1 MLSAGP
7 MLIIPLMVV
16 LISFIVINAES
27 EKMESSLS
35 HMEQNNIDLVKS
47 TILSKVN
54 SIVDLAEYRKSVIKD
69 DLHNRIQQRVED
81 AHKIATALH
90 QNYASVKPEEEVKAL
105 IVEALRPLTWNE
117 GESFIWMLDFDGFF
131 QLAPEYLTSLEGT
144 SIIDFKDA
152 TGREVIKEEIALTRS
167 GGQGFLWDTFTR
179 PNMGADEQFE
189 QLAFVKSLGFYD
201 WYMGSAEFLD
211 IATKRTDKSLLAE
224 INQLSAA
231 GNHYFFIMNMEG
243 SLLLNSARPEWEGLS
258 YQDSDDGAMRQLYQ
272 KIISAVNSHQRNTF
286 IEYQW
291 LNPSTG
297 DVELK
302 YSYVK
307 AVPESDWIIGS
318 GFYPEDIVRALH
330 PKMMES
336 TKLNQQKLE
345 QLLHIAFWSFIA
357 SIFIAFLLS
366 WGVYRLL
373 WRSRNEVDEK
383 NRALVALNSQL
394 ERKVLKRTEALT
406 EMNDELEILART
418 DCLTG
423 VDNRFSFMKIV
434 EGEERRCKRF
444 NDTFSLILLD
454 VDNFKQIN
462 DQYGHD
468 VGDLVLVELAQMI
481 KAFLREVDTLC
492 RFGGEEFIVVLPKT
506 DLKAACE
513 MAERLCLEVAQ
524 HSFDE
529 VNKVTISLGVGSYQ
543 SYLTI
548 DELIKKVDVALY
560 QAKRSGKNKVCCA
573 DMPDDTKGLTPE

>member
-47 TILSKVN
+47 TILSRVN
-54 SIVDLAEYRKSVIKD
+54 SIVDLAEYRKSVIKS

-90 QNYASVKPEEEVKAL
+90 QRYGSIKPEEEVRSL
-105 IVEALRPLTWNE
+105 IIEALRPLTWNE
-117 GESFIWMLDFDGFF
+117 GESFIWILDFDGVF

-144 SIIDFKDA
+144 SILDFKDA

-179 PNMGADEQFE
+179 PNTGTDEQFE
-189 QLAFVKSLGFYD
+189 QLAFVKSLGFYN

-211 IATKRTDKSLLAE
+211 IAMKQTDKSLLAE
-224 INQLSAA
+224 INQLSMA
-231 GNHYFFIMNMEG
+231 GKHYFFIMNKQG
-243 SLLLNSARPEWEGLS
+243 TLLLNSARPEWVGLS
-258 YQDSDDGAMRQLYQ
+258 YQDSDDVAIRELYQ
-272 KIISAVNSHQRNTF
+272 KIVSAVNSRQSNAF

-291 LNPSTG
+291 LNPNTG
-297 DVELK
+297 EVEVK

-307 AVPESDWIIGS
+307 SVPNSEWIIGS
-318 GFYPEDIVRALH
+318 GFYPEDIVRALQ
-330 PKMMES
+330 PQIIES
-336 TKLNQQKLE
+336 TKLNQQKLD
-345 QLLHIAFWSFIA
+345 QLLKIAFWSFIA
-357 SIFIAFLLS
+357 SILIAILLS
-366 WGVYRLL
+366 WAVYCLL
-373 WRSRNEVDEK
+373 WRSRNEVDDK
-383 NRALVALNSQL
+383 NRALRELNSQL

-406 EMNDELEILART
+406 EMNDELEVLART

-434 EGEERRCKRF
+434 EAEERRCKRF
-444 NDTFSLILLD
+444 KDTFSLILLD

-468 VGDLVLVELAQMI
+468 VGDLVLIGLAKI
-481 KAFLREVDTLC
+481 TKEYLREVDTLC
-492 RFGGEEFIVVLPKT
+492 RFGGEEFIIVLPKT
-506 DLKAACE
+506 DLETACKT
-513 MAERLCLEVAQ
+513 AERLCLEMAQ
-524 HSFDE
+524 HPFPQVE
-529 VNKVTISLGVGSYQ
+529 KVTISLGVGSYQ
-543 SYLTI
+543 PDLTI

-573 DMPDDTKGLTPE
+573 DE